1 MVRLQPAD
9 LVEVAIKAIDSFVA
23 VQQVKTLDA
32 HADEK
37 RGYQLAPFFGA
48 RAVCSVM

>member
-9 LVEVAIKAIDSFVA
+9 LVEEAIKAIDSFVA

-32 HADEK
+32 HADE